1 MFIVNFK
8 LDIKKI
14 LLVCFILGLAIA
26 AIVEFSNMDATTV
39 SSKKDKAYDYL
50 INETNF
56 CEAIKNI
63 HDDIDN
69 NINKTIKISGF
80 VFRMPDFKD
89 TYFVCGR
96 NVIKDSEDMVA
107 GILCETN
114 DASKLLDNEWVEITG
129 IISKCD
135 YNGEMP
141 VIKIGSI
148 EKITAPNNT
157 FVTLNENN

>member
-39 SSKKDKAYDYL
+39 SSKKDRAYDYL
-50 INETNF
+50 INENNF

-114 DASKLLDNEWVEITG
+114 DASNLLDNEWVEITG
-129 IISKCD
+129 IISKCE

-157 FVTLNENN
+157 FVTLTENN

>member
-14 LLVCFILGLAIA
+14 LLVCFVLGLAIA

-50 INETNF
+50 INENNF

-63 HDDIDN
+63 HDNIDS

-129 IISKCD
+129 IISKCE

>member
-50 INETNF
+50 INENNF

-63 HDDIDN
+63 HDNIDS

-129 IISKCD
+129 IISKCE

>member
-1 MFIVNFK
+1 MFVINFK
-8 LDIKKI
+8 LNIKKI
-14 LLVCFILGLAIA
+14 LLVCFALGLAIA
-26 AIVEFSNMDATTV
+26 AIVEFSNIDTATV

-50 INETNF
+50 IDENNF

-63 HDDIDN
+63 HNNIDE

-141 VIKIGSI
+141 LIKVGSI

-157 FVTLNENN
+157 FVNLNENN

>member
-14 LLVCFILGLAIA
+14 LLVCFVLGLAIA

-50 INETNF
+50 INENNF

-157 FVTLNENN
+157 FVTLTENN